1 MGSPD
6 TANALSRTTVTIMEG
21 VDMNELLEELR
32 RELVPDIPDDAVT
45 IKQLMN
51 MDEKISK
58 STAQRHLAEKVEK
71 HGWTKVKLKGVN
83 YYWPP
88 Q

>member
-6 TANALSRTTVTIMEG
+6 TANALSRTTVIIMEG

-45 IKQLMN
+45 IKMLVD
-51 MDEKISK
+51 MDENISK
-58 STAQRHLAEKVEK
+58 STAQRHLEEKIENE
-71 HGWTKVKLKGVN
+71 GWVKAKFKGTN
-83 YYWPP
+83 YYWKP
-88 Q
+88 